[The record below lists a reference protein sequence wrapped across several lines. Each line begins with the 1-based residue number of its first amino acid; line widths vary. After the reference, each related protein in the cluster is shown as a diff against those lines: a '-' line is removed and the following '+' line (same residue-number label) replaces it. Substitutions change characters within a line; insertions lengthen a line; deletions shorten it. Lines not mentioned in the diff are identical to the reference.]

1 MPDSWVG
8 TKTINALKIVLIYI
22 RLSLPYPSRTMS
34 RSAPRVEL
42 LILGAGWT
50 SEFLIPLLQSSKVSF
65 AATSRNGREG
75 TIPFNF
81 DPSSGNV
88 EQYKSLPDAATV
100 LITFPVT
107 ENVQALVGSYN
118 KTRSGIGRSVSV
130 NWIQLGSV
138 GSFIQV

>member
-1 MPDSWVG
+1 M
-8 TKTINALKIVLIYI
+8 
-22 RLSLPYPSRTMS
+22 
-34 RSAPRVEL
+34 
-42 LILGAGWT
+42 
-50 SEFLIPLLQSSKVSF
+50 
-65 AATSRNGREG
+65 
-75 TIPFNF
+75 IPFNF

>member
-1 MPDSWVG
+1 MISAA
-8 TKTINALKIVLIYI
+8 N
-22 RLSLPYPSRTMS
+22 SLTVSTMS
-34 RSAPRVEL
+34 QPVARVEL

-50 SEFLIPLLQSSKVSF
+50 SEFLIPLLQFNEVSF

-88 EQYKSLPDAATV
+88 GQYKSLPNAATV

-107 ENVQALVGSYN
+107 GNVEALVGGYN
-118 KTRSGIGRSVSV
+118 KTRSGTGRGVSV
-130 NWIQLGSV
+130 NWIQLGST
-138 GSFIQV
+138 GSFIQVRALFLVLSAYYYSHMEGI